1 MHPGDVVR
9 EEFMAPRNHRA
20 AAFLA
25 EHVTVGEPNSQVRPR
40 PLRRGLRRGA
50 ISMKARPTRS
60 NR

>member
-25 EHVTVGEPNSQVRPR
+25 EHVTVGEPNSQVGPR
-40 PLRRGLRRGA
+40 PLRLRRGA